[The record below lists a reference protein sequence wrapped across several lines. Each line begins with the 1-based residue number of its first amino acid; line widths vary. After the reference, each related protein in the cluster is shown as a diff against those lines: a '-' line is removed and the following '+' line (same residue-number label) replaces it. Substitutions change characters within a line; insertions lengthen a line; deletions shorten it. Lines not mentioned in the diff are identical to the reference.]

1 MGMFFDT
8 LKAIGIILLVCLI
21 IAGGRTLLH
30 GNESSEPVVNE
41 YEILSVYQYTE
52 TITNNFGCVIDTE
65 IKYCFTYIDEDGA
78 LRQIKD
84 FKHTEYGI
92 HKLHVGKENKYIE
105 KGSEKHLYL
114 TKETFNNL
122 SKGD

>member
-1 MGMFFDT
+1 MNLFQKVSLVFFIVV
-8 LKAIGIILLVCLI
+8 LILFLFACCSVTQSI
-21 IAGGRTLLH
+21 
-30 GNESSEPVVNE
+30 EPEVNE

-52 TITNNFGCVIDTE
+52 TITSNFGCVIDTE

-84 FKHTEYGI
+84 FKPTEYGI
-92 HKLHVGKENKYIE
+92 HKLHVGKENKYVE

-122 SKGD
+122 SKGE